1 MNQKIGRNGPCPCG
15 SGIKYKKCCL
25 SLPSTGMDTSL
36 CIDEDG
42 LHSVHKG
49 TPPSIEEQE
58 KMTREYQN
66 NIRKSPLWSKMV
78 KEYGEEK
85 AKEMLNDFRLKIGW

>member
-1 MNQKIGRNGPCPCG
+1 MNHKIGRNESCPCG
-15 SGIKYKKCCL
+15 SGIKYKKCCML
-25 SLPSTGMDTSL
+25 LPSSGTDTSSW
-36 CIDEDG
+36 IDEDG

-49 TPPSIEEQE
+49 TSPSIEEQE
-58 KMTREYQN
+58 KMTKEYQN

-85 AKEMLNDFRLKIGW
+85 AEEMLNDFKVNIS

>member
-1 MNQKIGRNGPCPCG
+1 MSHKIGRNDLCPCG
-15 SGIKYKKCCL
+15 SGIKYKKCCML
-25 SLPSTGMDTSL
+25 LPSPDMDTSTWF
-36 CIDEDG
+36 DEDG

-58 KMTREYQN
+58 KMTKEYQN

-78 KEYGEEK
+78 KEYGEER
-85 AKEMLNDFRLKIGW
+85 AEEMLNDFKVKVG